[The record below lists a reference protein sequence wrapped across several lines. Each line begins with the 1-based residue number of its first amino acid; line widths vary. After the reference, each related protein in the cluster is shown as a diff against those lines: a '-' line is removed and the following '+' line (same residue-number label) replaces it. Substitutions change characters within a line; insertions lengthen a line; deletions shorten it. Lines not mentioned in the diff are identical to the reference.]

1 MMQMNDE
8 KNDTVSMQSKHR
20 DRDKG
25 NTHKDTEGEG
35 GVW

>member
-1 MMQMNDE
+1 MTQMNDE

-20 DRDKG
+20 DTDIE
-25 NTHKDTEGEG
+25 NTHMDTKGEG